1 MTDLT
6 VNLSKEINAPIEKVF
21 DAWLDPAM
29 LTRFILPAP
38 GMAPPE
44 VETDPREGGRFTI
57 VMRVGDDKIPHSGR
71 YLVVDRPGQL
81 KFTWES
87 PFSTDDSTVTLN
99 FSAVDTATTRVE
111 LIHEKFFDEE
121 ARGNHEGGWRN
132 ILDLLAEVVG

>member
-6 VNLSKEINAPIEKVF
+6 VKLNKTINAPIEKVF

-44 VETDPREGGRFTI
+44 VESDAREGGRFTI
-57 VMRVGDDKIPHSGR
+57 LMRVGDDKIPHSGS
-71 YLVVDRPGQL
+71 YLVVNRPSQL

-87 PFSTDDSTVTLN
+87 PFSTDDSTVTLD
-99 FSAVDTATTRVE
+99 FSAVGAQQTSVE
-111 LIHEKFFDEE
+111 LTHVKFVNEE
-121 ARGNHEGGWRN
+121 ARANHEGGWSN
-132 ILDLLAEVVG
+132 ILDRLAEVV